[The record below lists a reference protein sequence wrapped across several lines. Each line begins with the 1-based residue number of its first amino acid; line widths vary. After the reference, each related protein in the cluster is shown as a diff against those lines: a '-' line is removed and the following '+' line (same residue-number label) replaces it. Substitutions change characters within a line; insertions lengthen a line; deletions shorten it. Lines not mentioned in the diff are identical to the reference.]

1 MDRRPTPGTH
11 SMPVMRP
18 NIYTEAVIPVVSTT
32 ANAAGIDWYSFLA
45 RPRLPSPTEDSLQ
58 QLRQASILVTGAGGS
73 IGSALSLR
81 LASLHPRKLILLDA
95 SEQALYRLQ
104 TTLANIAGPQFIL
117 GNISDPT
124 HLGEIFT
131 AHRPQFVFHAAA
143 HKHVS
148 LLEENPLVAIA
159 NNALGTSTLV
169 ECANT
174 SGVDRIVLLS
184 TDKAVAPISILGAS
198 KRIAEHSTLASNGVV
213 LRLANVLGTEGSV
226 VGTFLRQIANSSPI
240 QITGSSAQR
249 YFLTIEESVD
259 LLLTSAVTPQSG
271 ALLIP
276 HLDRQYS
283 IASLAEFLID
293 TCAPEVRPPIT
304 VTGLRPGDKTSEALW
319 SSSEQ
324 PVLRS
329 EHGYFETGHK
339 PFDPLLL
346 QSELHRLDQ
355 AVRNRDLPCAIKAV
369 LDLVPSYQ
377 PSATIAA
384 LMQQYRDLQLGVL
397 QS

>member
-1 MDRRPTPGTH
+1 
-11 SMPVMRP
+11 MPVMRP
-18 NIYTEAVIPVVSTT
+18 NIYTEAVIPAAFTT
-32 ANAAGIDWYSFLA
+32 ANAADIDWYSFLA

-58 QLRQASILVTGAGGS
+58 QLHQASILVTGAGGS
-73 IGSALSLR
+73 IGSALSER

-104 TTLANIAGPQFIL
+104 TTLTNIPFIERPQFIL
-117 GNISDPT
+117 GNISDAT
-124 HLGEIFT
+124 HLSEIFT
-131 AHRPQFVFHAAA
+131 THRPRFVFHAAA

-148 LLEENPLVAIA
+148 LLEANPLAAIA
-159 NNALGTSTLV
+159 NNTLGTCTLV
-169 ECANT
+169 ECANA
-174 SGVDRIVLLS
+174 SGVTRIVLLS

-198 KRIAEHSTLASNGVV
+198 KRIAEQITLANNGVV

-226 VGTFLRQIANSSPI
+226 VETFLRQIANGSPI
-240 QITGSSAQR
+240 QITGASAQR
-249 YFLTIEESVD
+249 YFLTLEESVD
-259 LLLTSAVTPQSG
+259 LLLASAVTPQPG

-324 PVLRS
+324 PALRS
-329 EHGYFETGHK
+329 EHGYFETGYETC
-339 PFDPLLL
+339 DRPLL
-346 QSELHRLDQ
+346 QRELHRLDE
-355 AVRNRDLPCAIKAV
+355 AVRHRDLPRAMQAV
-369 LDLVPSYQ
+369 LSLVPSYQ

-384 LMQQYRDLQLGVL
+384 LVQQHRNAHSGAL